1 MVCTKQ
7 WRFCY
12 APLIVCICTSLL
24 FTPMKNQPAGNV
36 FLVTAPS
43 GAGKSSLVNALLEN
57 DPGLQLSVSC
67 TTRAPRDGEVD
78 GQDYYFVSVGEFE
91 AMRERDELLEWAQV
105 HDNFYGT
112 PRAPLAKAL
121 ELGRDVLLEIDWQ
134 GAQQVRRMLT
144 AVTGIFILP
153 PSLDALEARL
163 RARGKDSE
171 EIIAK
176 RMAAAGSEIAQAYNF
191 EYVII
196 NQEFSVALQQ
206 LEQIVSSARLR
217 YARQAVMNPALFDS
231 FGLPR

>member
-1 MVCTKQ
+1 
-7 WRFCY
+7 
-12 APLIVCICTSLL
+12 
-24 FTPMKNQPAGNV
+24 MKNQPAGNV
-36 FLVTAPS
+36 FLITAPS
-43 GAGKSSLVNALLEN
+43 GAGKSSLVNALLE
-57 DPGLQLSVSC
+57 DDAAMQLSVSC
-67 TTRAPRDGEVD
+67 TTRAPRDGELD
-78 GQDYYFVSVGEFE
+78 GRDYYFVSPEQFK
-91 AMRERDELLEWAQV
+91 AMRDSDELLEWAQV

-134 GAQQVRRMLT
+134 GAQQVRRMLPG
-144 AVTGIFILP
+144 VTGIFILP
-153 PSLDALEARL
+153 PSLDALESRL

-171 EIIAK
+171 AVISK
-176 RMAAAGSEIAQAYNF
+176 RLAAASDEISHAHEF

-231 FGLPR
+231 FGLPSQVSSD

>member
-1 MVCTKQ
+1 M
-7 WRFCY
+7 R
-12 APLIVCICTSLL
+12 
-24 FTPMKNQPAGNV
+24 NQPAGNV
-36 FLVTAPS
+36 FLITAPS

-57 DPGLQLSVSC
+57 DAGLQLSVSC
-67 TTRAPRDGEVD
+67 TTRPPRDGEVD
-78 GQDYYFVSVGEFE
+78 GRDYYFVTPEQFN
-91 AMRERDELLEWAQV
+91 AMRGSNELLEWAQV

-112 PRAPLAKAL
+112 PRAPLTKAL

-134 GAQQVRRMLT
+134 GAEQVRHMLPG
-144 AVTGIFILP
+144 VTGIFILP
-153 PSLDALEARL
+153 PSLDALESRL

-171 EIIAK
+171 EVIAK
-176 RMAAAGSEIAQAYNF
+176 RMAAASSEIAHAHEF

-217 YARQAVMNPALFDS
+217 YTRQAVMNPALFES

>member
-1 MVCTKQ
+1 
-7 WRFCY
+7 
-12 APLIVCICTSLL
+12 
-24 FTPMKNQPAGNV
+24 MKNQPAGNV

-57 DPGLQLSVSC
+57 DAGLQLSISC
-67 TTRAPRDGEVD
+67 TTRAPREGEVD
-78 GQDYYFVSVGEFE
+78 GRDYYFVSSDQFK
-91 AMRERDELLEWAQV
+91 AMRDGDELLEWAQV

-112 PRAPLAKAL
+112 PRAPLARAL

-134 GAQQVRRMLT
+134 GAQQVRRMLQG
-144 AVTGIFILP
+144 VTGIFILP
-153 PSLDALEARL
+153 PSLDALESRL

-171 EIIAK
+171 EVISK
-176 RMAAAGSEIAQAYNF
+176 RMAGASSEIAHAHEF

-206 LEQIVSSARLR
+206 LEHIISSARLR